1 MKLVIGKTLVESGIK
16 TVTVT
21 NDKYVFIAYDT
32 KKIDLISLLKIY
44 NVKWEHM
51 SWFNVDGDYEGRN
64 ISVFLDENISIIT
77 AADEDNNS
85 NKLYAFMYTSCIFE
99 SAYGT
104 VSLHRSKRSAFKAMN
119 KFLNTE
125 WYNAYDEYLQHGK
138 GMNRKDKIKYP
149 SLSNVFKVG
158 EYEGWCV
165 MEQII
170 D

>member
-51 SWFNVDGDYEGRN
+51 SWFNVDG
-64 ISVFLDENISIIT
+64 V
-77 AADEDNNS
+77 
-85 NKLYAFMYTSCIFE
+85 
-99 SAYGT
+99 
-104 VSLHRSKRSAFKAMN
+104 
-119 KFLNTE
+119 
-125 WYNAYDEYLQHGK
+125 
-138 GMNRKDKIKYP
+138 
-149 SLSNVFKVG
+149 
-158 EYEGWCV
+158 YEGWCV